1 MLKPLDKTLR
11 NQLESTVK
19 KAREVA
25 EKAAHSAL
33 EQLGVGAAVAFT
45 HLSEDEKKLRR
56 QLRVHGRQLGDVRD
70 PQKETQELE
79 RLIEEVGYEH
89 WHRMLFARFLAENNL
104 LMYPDET
111 EPVPVTLEEC
121 EDLAVDEG
129 AKNGWELAARYAGA
143 MLPQIFRLDSPAF
156 TLTLPPEHQQALEK
170 LLTDLPVET
179 FQASDSL
186 GWVYQ
191 FWQAKR
197 KDEVNAS
204 EVKIGARE
212 LPAVTQLFTEPY
224 MVDFLLDNSLGSWWA
239 AKRLSEDDFKTAQSE
254 DELRKKASID
264 GVDLKYLRFI
274 QDEDKIWSLASGAF
288 DQWPDNLA
296 ELKTLDPSC
305 GSGHFL
311 VAAMLML
318 IPMRMEMEDLSSSEA
333 VNAVLRDN
341 INGLD
346 IDPRVTEIA
355 AFALAITAWRVGGY
369 QELPELNIACSGLSV
384 SAKKSEWLAL
394 AEGNQELEG
403 ALDKL
408 YDLFKDAP
416 VLGSLLNPSQIES
429 SLFSSGYDSVAQLLD
444 DALKNEKND
453 TKNEVGITAYGL
465 VKAASLISSKYHWV
479 LTNVPYLGRGNQC
492 EVLQNFC
499 NKHYPISKNDLA
511 TVFLDRCLEFSYEGG
526 TSSIVLPQNWL
537 FLTSY
542 KKFRE
547 KLLNNE
553 QWNFLAR
560 LGPRAFETITG
571 EVVKAVLITISKKST
586 MHDISTQTIRGLDV
600 SDFKTPLDKSEHL
613 IIDEVKSVEQVK
625 QLDNPDARIS
635 LNPPYYGKLLGD
647 YAITGTGMQTF
658 DRARFIRNNYEVSDK
673 EWVYLQST
681 PSNDDYSGMSDVVLW
696 ENGNGQLSQLMR
708 DKEIYDN
715 YKSGIWRAG
724 KQNWGKKGILHGV
737 MAALP
742 YSLYSSEAYDTNA
755 AVLIPHEDKDLLA
768 IWCYSNSGEFA
779 DAVRVLDQKL
789 MVTNATFLKIPFDLV
804 YWQKIA
810 EEKYPNG
817 LPSPYTNDP
826 TQWIFHGHPCESVVW
841 DEETRW
847 IKIDKPRIDNT
858 VLHIAVSRLLGYQWP
873 AELNQA
879 MDLSDEVREL
889 IEKSK
894 TLNSHTDE
902 DGIVCIPAIRGEQAA
917 DERLLSLLAAA
928 YGSEWSNDVLIQLLS
943 EVGMSGKTLEVWLRE
958 KFFTQHC
965 KLFGHRPFV
974 WHIWDGLKDGFSALV
989 NYHKLDFKTLETLIY
1004 TYLGDWIIRQ
1014 KQEIENGI
1022 DGAEEKLAAAKQL
1035 KVKLERILVGEQP
1048 HDIFVRWKSLEEQSI
1063 GWNPDI
1069 NDGVRMNI
1077 RPFMTAPDVAKKGA
1091 GVLRDK
1097 PNIKWGKDR
1106 GKDVV
1111 SAAWYRLGLEYDGK
1125 EGDRINEHHLSL
1137 EEKKVAREIKG

>member
-1 MLKPLDKTLR
+1 MMHPLDKTLR
-11 NQLESTVK
+11 KQLENTVK
-19 KAREVA
+19 KARVVA
-25 EKAAHSAL
+25 EKAAYSAL
-33 EQLGVGAAVAFT
+33 EQLGVGAAIAFT

-56 QLRVHGRQLGDVRD
+56 QLRVHGRQLGDKRD
-70 PQKETQELE
+70 PQKETQEVV
-79 RLIEEVGYEH
+79 RLAEEVAYEH

-104 LMYPDET
+104 LMYPDPID
-111 EPVPVTLEEC
+111 PVPVTLEEC
-121 EDLAVDEG
+121 EDLAADEG
-129 AKNGWELAARYAGA
+129 AKNGWELAARYAGE

-224 MVDFLLDNSLGSWWA
+224 MVDFLLDNSLGAWWA
-239 AKRLSEDDFKTAQSE
+239 GKRLSEDDFKTAKSE
-254 DELRKKASID
+254 EELRVKASID
-264 GVDLKYLRFI
+264 GVPLKYLRFV
-274 QDEDKIWSLASGAF
+274 QDEEGAWSPASGKF
-288 DQWPDNLA
+288 EQWPERLS

-318 IPMRMEMEDLSSSEA
+318 IPMRMEMEGLSVSEA

-416 VLGSLLNPSQIES
+416 VLGSLLDPSKLEA
-429 SLFSSGYDSVAQLLD
+429 SLFSSGYDNVAQLLE
-444 DALKNEKND
+444 DALKTEKSD
-453 TKNEVGITAYGL
+453 VALEAGITAHGL
-465 VKAASLISSKYHWV
+465 AKAANLLAGKYQWV
-479 LTNVPYLGRGNQC
+479 ITNVPYLGIRKQTSTIR
-492 EVLQNFC
+492 NFC
-499 NKHYPISKNDLA
+499 EEYYPIAKHDLA
-511 TVFLDRCLEFSYEGG
+511 TVFIIRILELVSEGG
-526 TSSIVLPQNWL
+526 SSIIVSPNLWM
-537 FLTSY
+537 FLSSYIEFRKKLLTEFDINFISNLGEGGFESSAAAGAFVSLAIVSNLSY
-542 KKFRE
+542 KNSNM
-547 KLLNNE
+547 KLLDLSENKD
-553 QWNFLAR
+553 
-560 LGPRAFETITG
+560 ITY
-571 EVVKAVLITISKKST
+571 KKNSLKNSIPIS
-586 MHDISTQTIRGLDV
+586 ISHTD
-600 SDFKTPLDKSEHL
+600 
-613 IIDEVKSVEQVK
+613 
-625 QLDNPDARIS
+625 QLLNPDSKILKEAI
-635 LNPPYYGKLLGD
+635 GGQVLLED
-647 YAITGTGMQTF
+647 YANSLAGIQNG
-658 DRARFIRNNYEVSDK
+658 DSPRFIREFWEILNRNSL
-673 EWVYLQST
+673 WWPIHNAPTST
-681 PSNDDYSGMSDVVLW
+681 KSFAGMSSLIYYDMDNGHLREIKDVRRGRLHDSD
-696 ENGNGQLSQLMR
+696 QR
-708 DKEIYDN
+708 
-715 YKSGIWRAG
+715 G
-724 KQNWGKKGILHGV
+724 KPVWGKKG
-737 MAALP
+737 ALVSRMRSLP
-742 YSLYSSEAYDTNA
+742 STVYSGNLYDQNA
-755 AVLIPHEDKDLLA
+755 AAIVPILDKYLLPV
-768 IWCYSNSGEFA
+768 ITYCLSDEFTKN
-779 DAVRVLDQKL
+779 VRKVDSKIN
-789 MVTNATFLKIPFDLV
+789 VTNATLAKIPFDLEHWTKV
-804 YWQKIA
+804 A

-817 LPSPYTNDP
+817 LPKPYSNDP
-826 TQWIFHGHPCESVVW
+826 TQWIFHGYPSHSDSPLQV
-841 DEETRW
+841 
-847 IKIDKPRIDNT
+847 
-858 VLHIAVSRLLGYQWP
+858 AVARLLGYQWP
-873 AELNQA
+873 AELDEE
-879 MDLSDEVREL
+879 MELSNETRSL

-894 TLNSHTDE
+894 TLNSYADE

-928 YGSEWSNDVLIQLLS
+928 YSSEWSNDVLTKLLS
-943 EVGMSGKTLEVWLRE
+943 EVEMTGKTLEVWLRE
-958 KFFTQHC
+958 KFFMQHS
-965 KLFGHRPFV
+965 KLFGHRPFI
-974 WHIWDGLKDGFSALV
+974 WHIWDGLKDGFAALV
-989 NYHKLDFKTLETLIY
+989 NYHKLDYKTLETLIY
-1004 TYLGDWIIRQ
+1004 TYLGDWISRQ
-1014 KQEIENGI
+1014 KQDVLNGI

-1035 KVKLERILVGEQP
+1035 KTKLEHILVGEQP

-1106 GKDVV
+1106 GKDVS
-1111 SAAWYRLGLEYDGK
+1111 SAPWYNLGIEYGGK
-1125 EGDRINEHHLSL
+1125 EGDRINDHHLSL
-1137 EEKKVAREIKG
+1137 EEKKVARENKDA